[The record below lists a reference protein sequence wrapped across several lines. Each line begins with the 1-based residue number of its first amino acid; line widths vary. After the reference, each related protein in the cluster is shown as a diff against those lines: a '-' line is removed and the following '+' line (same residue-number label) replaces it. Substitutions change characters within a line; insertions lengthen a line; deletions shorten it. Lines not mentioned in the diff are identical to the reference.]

1 MDIIFAFATAVGRA
15 GVSVLRLSGQGVFD
29 ALKPVMP
36 KIDADRRTPYLTDF
50 HKIGGEVIDTPLV
63 LGFAKG
69 ASFTGEETVELH
81 LHGSPAIQKEAILI
95 LSQLPNMRMAEPGE
109 FTRRA
114 LINGRM
120 TLEEVEGLADL
131 IDAETESQAIQ
142 ARKLLNGHLKTAVA
156 DWRTKLIHAGA
167 LLQATIDF
175 ADEEVPVDVFPEVSE
190 ILLPLRA
197 ELEAQARGVV
207 VSERV
212 RSGFEVAI
220 IGQPNAGK
228 STFINALARRDVAI
242 VTDVAGTTRD
252 VLEVDLDL
260 RGHSV
265 RVLDTAGIRATD
277 DSVEKIGVERAL
289 DRAASA
295 DLRIWLK
302 TPNDDVEPVDMTAD
316 DLIVT
321 AKDDEGV
328 YDNGLSGK
336 TGHGIDRILNHIGT
350 VLNDRVSRVGVATL
364 ERHGIAITNAVGY
377 LDTALFGLENG
388 QEVEL
393 VADDL
398 RAATRQ
404 LDRLIGHVDVE
415 DVLDKVFSSFCL
427 GK

>member
-1 MDIIFAFATAVGRA
+1 
-15 GVSVLRLSGQGVFD
+15 
-29 ALKPVMP
+29 
-36 KIDADRRTPYLTDF
+36 
-50 HKIGGEVIDTPLV
+50 
-63 LGFAKG
+63 
-69 ASFTGEETVELH
+69 
-81 LHGSPAIQKEAILI
+81 
-95 LSQLPNMRMAEPGE
+95 
-109 FTRRA
+109 
-114 LINGRM
+114 M

-131 IDAETESQAIQ
+131 IDAETESQAVQ

-156 DWRTKLIHAGA
+156 DWRAKLIHAGA

-175 ADEEVPVDVFPEVSE
+175 ADEEVPIDVFPEVSE
-190 ILLPLRA
+190 ILLPLRTQ
-197 ELEAQARGVV
+197 LEEQARGVV

-220 IGQPNAGK
+220 IGRPNSGK

-265 RVLDTAGIRATD
+265 RVLDTAGIRDTD
-277 DSVEKIGVERAL
+277 DSVEKIGIKRALERAE
-289 DRAASA
+289 SA

-302 TPNDDVEPVDMTAD
+302 TDDDYDEPLDMTAD
-316 DLIVT
+316 DLIVS
-321 AKDDEGV
+321 AKDDAGV

-336 TGHGIDRILNHIGT
+336 TGRGIDRVLNHIGR
-350 VLNDRVSRVGVATL
+350 VLSERVSRVGVATL

-377 LDTALFGLENG
+377 LDIALLGLKND

-393 VADDL
+393 IADDL

-404 LDRLIGHVDVE
+404 LDQLIGQVDVE